1 LEESWLI
8 IEMQLMLRE
17 SDSHVSE
24 DQLECYSAGSLPET
38 AVARVEE
45 HVLVC
50 ETCQDK
56 LAFADAWVLSVRRAG
71 AQLRREPEST
81 RDAAAFSS
89 AGLLESL
96 WHRLRVPHF
105 VPALAA
111 SLIVLFAVGWF
122 LQSNKRVAVAPLAV
136 SLEATR
142 GEAVAHVPAHQ
153 PLAIHPNLDGLPQ
166 FSAYRLQIVDAVGK
180 QVFQSSLAPVPG
192 QNPASIVSG
201 VTPGVYFARVYSPA
215 GDLLREY
222 ALEARASH

>member
-38 AVARVEE
+38 VVARVEE

-50 ETCQDK
+50 EICQDK
-56 LAFADAWVLSVRRAG
+56 LAAADAWVRSVRRAG
-71 AQLRREPEST
+71 AQLRREPES
-81 RDAAAFSS
+81 F
-89 AGLLESL
+89 
-96 WHRLRVPHF
+96 WQRLRLPHL

-111 SLIVLFAVGWF
+111 SLIVLFAVVF
-122 LQSNKRVAVAPLAV
+122 YLQSNKIAVAPVAVA
-136 SLEATR
+136 LEATR
-142 GEAVAHVPAHQ
+142 GETVARVPAHQ

-166 FSAYRLQIVDAVGK
+166 FSAYRLEIVDAVGNR
-180 QVFQSSLAPVPG
+180 VFKSSLAPAPG
-192 QNPASIVSG
+192 HNPASIVSG

>member
-1 LEESWLI
+1 MI

-24 DQLECYSAGSLPET
+24 DQLERYSAGNLPET

-45 HVLVC
+45 HVLIC

-56 LAFADAWVLSVRRAG
+56 LAFADAWVGSVRRAG
-71 AQLRREPEST
+71 AQLRREPE
-81 RDAAAFSS
+81 RARAF
-89 AGLLESL
+89 
-96 WHRLRVPHF
+96 WQRLRLPHF

-192 QNPASIVSG
+192 QDPASIVSG